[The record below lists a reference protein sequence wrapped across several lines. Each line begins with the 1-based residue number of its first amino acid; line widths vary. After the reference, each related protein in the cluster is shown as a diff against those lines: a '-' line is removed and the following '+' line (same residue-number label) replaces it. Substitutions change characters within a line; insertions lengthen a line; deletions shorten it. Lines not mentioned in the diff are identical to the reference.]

1 MIEKQHSRSNIT
13 GKCIKIAT
21 FMSHNKIK
29 FTSSRMSWMNA
40 SKQHVRY
47 QLPTSQ
53 YAKKHVSYFL
63 LLSLFLNFFLNFKI
77 QKTLYFQQAG
87 NKKKIILKT
96 RVKWLIFFLSKW
108 YTFGWLALLVLG
120 LVCWHCRPGKGKEG
134 NKDHIT
140 LYNTESHSTTII
152 ETYWYE
158 WSI

>member
-1 MIEKQHSRSNIT
+1 MKNSTPDPISPENVLKLPQ
-13 GKCIKIAT
+13 
-21 FMSHNKIK
+21 FMSNNKIK

-96 RVKWLIFFLSKW
+96 RVKLLIFFLFEW

-120 LVCWHCRPGKGKEG
+120 LVCWHCRPGKGKGKG

-140 LYNTESHSTTII
+140 LYT
-152 ETYWYE
+152 
-158 WSI
+158 